1 MNAQYLT
8 HVLLFLFSL
17 TVFSSSAQQEAPFAW
32 CIVPFDNQERSPEQ
46 RIGMLKDLGI
56 HTYAYDWREKHLNEM
71 TKEFRLA
78 KENNITINAVWMWI
92 DPKVDALN
100 KLSAANEKVFQSIK
114 EAGLKTTIWL
124 SFHPDFFKDLDEETS
139 IEKGAGMIYVL
150 YKRCQSLGCQLALY
164 NHGDWFGDPA
174 NQIKII
180 RTMGRYDIGLVYSFH
195 HAHQQIKDFENLVK
209 VMAPFLVAVNLNGM
223 KKGGPQIYPL
233 GQGDDEA
240 EMIQILL
247 DSGFKGPFGILG
259 HKEDADVKLIL
270 QENLNGYNKLFG
282 KN

>member
-8 HVLLFLFSL
+8 HIFLFLFSL

-71 TKEFRLA
+71 TKEFQLA

-100 KLSAANEKVFQSIK
+100 KLSTANEKVFQSIK

-139 IEKGAGMIYVL
+139 VEKGAEMIYVL

-180 RTMGRYDIGLVYSFH
+180 RTLGRYDIGLVYSFH